1 MGCMVGDVMGTLLV
15 ICFTGCVCTEYG
27 SSVRGGNVGNVIRED
42 LLSIFPGEDIYRVKY
57 TVSYLVENHLDMW
70 GYLYDGLSE
79 ESVIESLYGYDI
91 SYDVESLES
100 DLGRGL
106 TEFEWSS
113 FREYYIDCMLVVL
126 GF

>member
-1 MGCMVGDVMGTLLV
+1 M
-15 ICFTGCVCTEYG
+15 
-27 SSVRGGNVGNVIRED
+27 GNVIRED

-79 ESVIESLYGYDI
+79 DSVIESLYGYDI

-100 DLGRGL
+100 DIGRGL